1 MSSNRLRDSVERWL
15 IHESHSFDFVKN
27 PENSFHILVKHA
39 GKAGSPVEIFEP
51 KNQPGVIVVG
61 SKIVMKNNQIV
72 RYLGFNSEEKERFGK
87 KVGEYCYSLQ
97 AIHKMIEE
105 DGKQKIGVYVILD
118 DKVEINQQNLFDAVN
133 RVSVMHEK
141 TERFLLKTF

>member
-1 MSSNRLRDSVERWL
+1 MRDRVERWL
-15 IHESHSFDFVKN
+15 IHESHSFEFVKN
-27 PENSFHILVKHA
+27 SENSFHIIVKHA

-51 KNQPGVIVVG
+51 KNQQGVIVVG
-61 SKIVMKNNQIV
+61 SKISMKNNQIV
-72 RYLGFNSEEKERFGK
+72 RYLGFNSEEKERFEK
-87 KVGEYCYSLQ
+87 KVGEYCYSIQ

-118 DKVEINQQNLFDAVN
+118 DKVDINQQNLFDAVN
-133 RVSVMHEK
+133 RVSVMYEK